1 MKEVLKLEANFLLE
15 GSAEFMLK
23 RKDLCLDVGFWALK
37 IRGLHNRESQNRELQ
52 GLLVP
57 TF

>member
-1 MKEVLKLEANFLLE
+1 MKAVLKLEANFLLE
-15 GSAEFMLK
+15 GSDEFMLK
-23 RKDLCLDVGFWALK
+23 RKDLCQDVGFWALK

-52 GLLVP
+52 GLPVP